1 MIVNAECRRA
11 SERCKLSY
19 PVRLHSPG
27 EPQWV
32 PATTS
37 DVSSEGFY
45 CTSASPFR
53 PHAQLDC
60 EIVIPTEGAASTPAS
75 RAPASHAAGTHSA
88 HSQLVLRCRVKVVR
102 LVTKGLDPGYGM
114 ACRIEH
120 YNVDEQNLSHVAED
134 WHGSHVL
141 ETA

>member
-1 MIVNAECRRA
+1 MILDAECRRA
-11 SERCKLSY
+11 SARCKLSY
-19 PVRLHSPG
+19 PVRLHIPG

-60 EIVIPTEGAASTPAS
+60 EIVIPMEGVTSTPPAHAPYPK
-75 RAPASHAAGTHSA
+75 RAQP
-88 HSQLVLRCRVKVVR
+88 QLVLRCRVQVVR
-102 LVTKGLDPGYGM
+102 LVAKGLDPGYGM

-120 YNVDEQNLSHVAED
+120 YKVDEQHLSRVAED
-134 WHGSHVL
+134 WHGAHALQTV
-141 ETA
+141 

>member
-1 MIVNAECRRA
+1 MTSNAECRRA
-11 SERCKLSY
+11 SARCKLSY
-19 PVRLHSPG
+19 PVRLHIPG
-27 EPQWV
+27 EGQWV

-37 DVSSEGFY
+37 DVSSDGFY

-53 PHAQLDC
+53 PHAELDC
-60 EIVIPTEGAASTPAS
+60 EIVIPTDGVSSTPPLS
-75 RAPASHAAGTHSA
+75 TA
-88 HSQLVLRCRVKVVR
+88 HPTRVAQSQLVLRCRVQVVR

-120 YNVDEQNLSHVAED
+120 YNVDEQNLSRVAQD
-134 WHGSHVL
+134 SHDRHAL